1 AAGIPREGIIKAL
14 QVYGGLD
21 HRFQAVPT
29 HDSVRWVN
37 DSKATNVGSTVAAL
51 NGLEVA
57 GTLYLLLGGDG
68 KAADFSELKPLV
80 NKPNIVCYCF
90 GQDGAEL
97 AKLSSQSV
105 LVETIYEAI
114 TSIRPKLKSG
124 DMVLL
129 SPACASLDQFK
140 NFEERGDIFMA
151 LARGEKA

>member
-1 AAGIPREGIIKAL
+1 M
-14 QVYGGLD
+14 
-21 HRFQAVPT
+21 
-29 HDSVRWVN
+29 
-37 DSKATNVGSTVAAL
+37 
-51 NGLEVA
+51 A

-105 LVETIYEAI
+105 LVETMYEAVAA
-114 TSIRPKLKSG
+114 IRPKLKSG